1 MLDQSRLYAQ
11 VLALRQQLRE
21 RVPQVERV
29 VTSLRKWA
37 ASHEPES
44 PSRKV
49 AERALAVAAL
59 HLAKGRAALE
69 FAERARQAFEDRAAV
84 DADEDFAT
92 DWIVRH
98 GIARGMPRNWNTRVR

>member
-49 AERALAVAAL
+49 AERALADLDAWRLAYRGFGQQGRVGWSAAG
-59 HLAKGRAALE
+59 ASS
-69 FAERARQAFEDRAAV
+69 
-84 DADEDFAT
+84 
-92 DWIVRH
+92 
-98 GIARGMPRNWNTRVR
+98 PRRVLGNQQWQPA